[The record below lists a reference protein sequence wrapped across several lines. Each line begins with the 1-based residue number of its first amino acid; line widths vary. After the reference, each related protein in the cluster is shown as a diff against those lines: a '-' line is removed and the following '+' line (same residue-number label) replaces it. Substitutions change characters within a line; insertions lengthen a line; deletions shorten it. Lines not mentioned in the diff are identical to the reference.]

1 MGVEFQSHLKGSFWI
16 WYKKRQLLMDIV
28 KSCVSKTLVCVKST
42 WRIFL
47 KMQIPDL
54 IPDLDIIEFWFNNIK
69 VETRKENFK

>member
-1 MGVEFQSHLKGSFWI
+1 
-16 WYKKRQLLMDIV
+16 MDIV

-54 IPDLDIIEFWFNNIK
+54 DIIEFWFNNIK
-69 VETRKENFK
+69 METKKENFK